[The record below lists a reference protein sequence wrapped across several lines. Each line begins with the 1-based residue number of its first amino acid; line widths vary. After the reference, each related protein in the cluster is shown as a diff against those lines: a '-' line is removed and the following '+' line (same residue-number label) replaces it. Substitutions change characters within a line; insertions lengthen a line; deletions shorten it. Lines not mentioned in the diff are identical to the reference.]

1 MSYTIDYGIDL
12 GTTNSCIARW
22 ESGAVKVF
30 QNNDQM
36 NVTPSAVH
44 ILRTGRV
51 IVGRRAHSAILTDPH
66 NVAVEFKRWMG
77 QRDRTRFP
85 AAQREL
91 SAEELS
97 AEILKS
103 LKEDVRRQTGA
114 DVSTAVVTVPAAF
127 GALQCEATAR
137 AAVLAG
143 FTEAPLLQEP
153 IAAAI
158 GYGIRP
164 DSANQRW
171 LVFDLGG
178 GTLDIAVV
186 STKEGRLN
194 VLEHR
199 GNNLLGGKDIDR
211 LIVEQL
217 FMPALDAAYNLRD
230 AAPNAAR
237 AKLLSRL
244 RFRAEEAKID
254 LSRDSHVLVSLFDIG
269 TDDDDQPIEIELPLQ
284 RDQLESLMEPMLAKC
299 FDLAREALNGARLE
313 APDLDRI
320 LLVGGPTQSPYLRNR
335 LHEEL
340 GIRVDHSAD
349 PMTVVGQGAAVY
361 AATLERSQKPV
372 APIKKDQVSIKLAY
386 EAVSVDSQCP
396 VAGLVTSE
404 DSNIEIKL
412 DSESGL
418 WTSGWI
424 RPENGFFEVMVS
436 LKHGDITT
444 LWVYARDE
452 QGRLIETDT
461 PEFKIRHGLVPSAP
475 PLPHTLSFEVLNAE
489 GSPMLDPVFLKGT
502 PLPAEKTVRYRAAH
516 ALRPDSAASD
526 IAIKLWEGEFL
537 SDPDTNEWVGN
548 LILSHGDV
556 RRPVP
561 EGSEIEVTIS
571 VSTSRLINVAAFV
584 RHLNQHFTDH
594 VYLPQREEQDFSD
607 LSRNAA
613 AEAEVY
619 QERLEQLELSS
630 DDQPQIQDEL
640 SDLRRQLQDLS
651 ARTPAPDGKGEKA
664 VDPDEARRV
673 VEHSK
678 TIRGRL
684 GRLERKVVAK
694 VGPPTATVQFLDVVE
709 KAEGTIEQYGDVLD
723 KQQFGVLRRELER
736 VAIKEDDKAIKRVA
750 SEIDGLRW
758 RVIYKQDWFWR
769 EILES
774 LSMPGAVFV
783 NDAEA
788 QRLLSEGRAAVT
800 NGNGDRLRETVR
812 ALWKLQPKEKA
823 EVIRERVSESGLRKF

>member
-12 GTTNSCIARW
+12 GTTNSCVARW
-22 ESGAVKVF
+22 ESGAVRVF

-51 IVGRRAHSAILTDPH
+51 IVGRRGHSAILTDPD

-103 LKEDVRRQTGA
+103 LREDVRRQTG
-114 DVSTAVVTVPAAF
+114 DDMSTAVVTVPAAF

-137 AAVLAG
+137 AAALAG

-158 GYGIRP
+158 GYGVRP
-164 DSANQRW
+164 ESGNQRW

-186 STKEGRLN
+186 STRDGRLN

-211 LIVEQL
+211 LIVEQF
-217 FMPALDAAYNLRD
+217 FMPALDGAYNLGD
-230 AAPNAAR
+230 TKPNSAR

-254 LSRDSHVLVSLFDIG
+254 LSRDSHVLVSLFDMG
-269 TDDDDQPIEIELPLQ
+269 TDDDDQPIDLEIPVQ
-284 RDQLESLMEPMLAKC
+284 RTQLDKLMEPMLAKC
-299 FDLAREALNGARLE
+299 FDLAREALNGARLG
-313 APDLDRI
+313 AADLDRV
-320 LLVGGPTQSPYLRNR
+320 LLVGGPTQSPYLRSR

-340 GIRVDHSAD
+340 GIQVDYSAD

-361 AATLERSQKPV
+361 AATLERSHKAVPV
-372 APIKKDQVSIKLAY
+372 IEKEHVSIKLAY
-386 EAVSVDSQCP
+386 ESVSADSQCP
-396 VAGLVTSE
+396 VAGLVSSG
-404 DSNIEIKL
+404 DSDIEIKL

-424 RPENGFFEVMVS
+424 KPENGFFEVIVS

-444 LWVYARDE
+444 LWVYARDG
-452 QGRLIETDT
+452 QGHLIETDT

-489 GSPMLDPVFLKGT
+489 GAPVLDPVFPKGT
-502 PLPAEKTVRYRAAH
+502 PLPAEKTVKYRAAH
-516 ALRPDSAASD
+516 ELRPDNVASD
-526 IAIKLWEGEFL
+526 LAIKLWEGEFL

-548 LILSHGDV
+548 LILSHEDV
-556 RRPVP
+556 RRSVP
-561 EGSEIEVTIS
+561 EGSEIEVTVS

-607 LSRNAA
+607 LSRQAA
-613 AEAEVY
+613 AETGAY
-619 QERLEQLELSS
+619 QERLEQLEMNS
-630 DDQPQIQDEL
+630 DDQPHIQDEL
-640 SDLRRQLQDLS
+640 SELRRDLQALT
-651 ARTPAPDGKGEKA
+651 ARTPAPDGQAEKA
-664 VDPDEARRV
+664 IDPDEARRV

-678 TIRGRL
+678 TIRGRI

-694 VGPPTATVQFLDVVE
+694 TGSSATVQFLDIVE
-709 KAEGTIEQYGDVLD
+709 KAEETIEQYGDALD

-736 VAIKEDDKAIKRVA
+736 VAVKEDDKAVKRVA
-750 SEIDGLRW
+750 AEIDSLRW
-758 RVIYKQDWFWR
+758 RVVYKQDWFWR

-774 LSMPGAVFV
+774 LSEPGVVFV
-783 NDAEA
+783 NDDEA
-788 QRLLSEGRAAVT
+788 QRLLSEGRAAIA
-800 NGNGDRLRETVR
+800 NGSGDSLRETVR

>member
-12 GTTNSCIARW
+12 GTTNSCVARW
-22 ESGAVKVF
+22 ESGAVRVF

-51 IVGRRAHSAILTDPH
+51 IVGRRGHSAILTDPD

-77 QRDRTRFP
+77 QKDRTRFP

-114 DVSTAVVTVPAAF
+114 DMSTAVVTVPAAF

-164 DSANQRW
+164 ESGNQRW

-186 STKEGRLN
+186 STRDGRLN

-211 LIVEQL
+211 MIVEQL
-217 FMPALDAAYNLRD
+217 FMPALDGAYNLRD
-230 AAPNAAR
+230 TKPNSAR

-269 TDDDDQPIEIELPLQ
+269 TDDDDQPIEVEVPVQ
-284 RDQLESLMEPMLAKC
+284 RTQLDKLMEPMLARC
-299 FDLAREALNGARLE
+299 FDLAREALNGARLG
-313 APDLDRI
+313 ASDLDRV
-320 LLVGGPTQSPYLRNR
+320 LLVGGPTQSPYLRSR

-340 GIRVDHSAD
+340 GIQVDHSAD

-361 AATLERSQKPV
+361 AATLERSHKPV
-372 APIKKDQVSIKLAY
+372 PVIEKEHVSIKLAY
-386 EAVSVDSQCP
+386 ESVSADSQCP
-396 VAGLVTSE
+396 VAGLVSSG
-404 DSNIEIKL
+404 DSDIEIKL

-424 RPENGFFEVMVS
+424 KPEKGFFEVVVS

-444 LWVYARDE
+444 LWVYARDG
-452 QGRLIETDT
+452 QGHLIETDT

-489 GSPMLDPVFLKGT
+489 GSPVLDPVFPKGT
-502 PLPAEKTVRYRAAH
+502 PLPAEKTVKYRAAH
-516 ALRPDSAASD
+516 ALRPDNAASD
-526 IAIKLWEGEFL
+526 LAIKLWEGEFL

-548 LILSHGDV
+548 LILSHEDV
-556 RRPVP
+556 RRSVP
-561 EGSEIEVTIS
+561 EGSEIEVTVS

-607 LSRNAA
+607 LSRKAA

-619 QERLEQLELSS
+619 QERLEQLEMSS
-630 DDQPQIQDEL
+630 DDQPHIQEEL
-640 SDLRRQLQDLS
+640 SELRRDLQALS
-651 ARTPAPDGKGEKA
+651 ARTPAPDGQAEKA
-664 VDPDEARRV
+664 GDPDEARRV

-678 TIRGRL
+678 TIRGRI

-694 VGPPTATVQFLDVVE
+694 TGSSATAQFLDIVE
-709 KAEGTIEQYGDVLD
+709 KAEEAIEQYGDALD

-736 VAIKEDDKAIKRVA
+736 MAVKEDDKAVKRVA
-750 SEIDGLRW
+750 LEIDGLRW

-774 LSMPGAVFV
+774 LSKPETVFV
-783 NDAEA
+783 NDEEA
-788 QRLLSEGRAAVT
+788 QKLLSEGKVAIA
-800 NGNGDRLRETVR
+800 NGNGDRLRDTVR
-812 ALWKLQPKEKA
+812 ALWRLQPKDKA

>member
-1 MSYTIDYGIDL
+1 VSYTIDYGIDL
-12 GTTNSCIARW
+12 GTTNSCVARW
-22 ESGAVKVF
+22 ESGAVRVF

-51 IVGRRAHSAILTDPH
+51 IVGRRGHSAILTDPD

-77 QRDRTRFP
+77 QKDRTRFP

-103 LKEDVRRQTGA
+103 LKEDVRRQTGTEM
-114 DVSTAVVTVPAAF
+114 STAVVTVPAAF

-137 AAVLAG
+137 ATVLAG

-164 DSANQRW
+164 ESGNQRW

-186 STKEGRLN
+186 STRDGRLN

-217 FMPALDAAYNLRD
+217 FMPALDSAYNLRD
-230 AAPNAAR
+230 TKPNSAR

-254 LSRDSHVLVSLFDIG
+254 LSRDPHVLVSLFDIG
-269 TDDDDQPIEIELPLQ
+269 TDDDDQPIEVEVPVQ
-284 RDQLESLMEPMLAKC
+284 RTQLDKLMEPMLAKC
-299 FDLAREALNGARLE
+299 FDLAREALNGARLG
-313 APDLDRI
+313 ASDLDRV
-320 LLVGGPTQSPYLRNR
+320 LLVGGPTQSPYLRSR

-340 GIRVDHSAD
+340 GIQVDHSAD

-361 AATLERSQKPV
+361 AATLERSHKPV
-372 APIKKDQVSIKLAY
+372 PVIKKEHVSIKLAY
-386 EAVSVDSQCP
+386 ESVSADSQCP
-396 VAGLVTSE
+396 VAGLVSSG
-404 DSNIEIKL
+404 DSDIEIKL

-424 RPENGFFEVMVS
+424 KPENGFFEVVAS

-444 LWVYARDE
+444 LWVYVRDG

-475 PLPHTLSFEVLNAE
+475 PLPHTLSVEVLNAE
-489 GSPMLDPVFLKGT
+489 GSPVLDPVFPKGT
-502 PLPAEKTVRYRAAH
+502 PLPAEKTVKYRAAH
-516 ALRPDSAASD
+516 ALRPDNAASYL
-526 IAIKLWEGEFL
+526 AIKLWEGEFL

-548 LILSHGDV
+548 LIISHEDV

-561 EGSEIEVTIS
+561 EGSEIEVTLS
-571 VSTSRLINVAAFV
+571 VSTSRVMNVAAFV
-584 RHLNQHFTDH
+584 KHLNQHFTDH
-594 VYLPQREEQDFSD
+594 VYVSQREEQDYSD
-607 LSRNAA
+607 LSRKAA

-619 QERLEQLELSS
+619 QERLEQLEMSS
-630 DDQPQIQDEL
+630 DDQPHIQDEL
-640 SDLRRQLQDLS
+640 SELRRDLQDLT
-651 ARTPAPDGKGEKA
+651 ARTPAPDGQGEKA

-678 TIRGRL
+678 TIRGRI

-694 VGPPTATVQFLDVVE
+694 TGSPATLQFLDVVG
-709 KAEGTIEQYGDVLD
+709 KAEETIGQFGDALD
-723 KQQFGVLRRELER
+723 KQQLGVLRRELER
-736 VAIKEDDKAIKRVA
+736 VAAKEDDKAVKRVA
-750 SEIDGLRW
+750 AEIDSLRW
-758 RVIYKQDWFWR
+758 RVVYKQDWFWR

-774 LSMPGAVFV
+774 LSEPGVVFV
-783 NDAEA
+783 NDDEA
-788 QRLLSEGRAAVT
+788 QRLLSEGRAAIT
-800 NGNGDRLRETVR
+800 NGSGDSLRETVR